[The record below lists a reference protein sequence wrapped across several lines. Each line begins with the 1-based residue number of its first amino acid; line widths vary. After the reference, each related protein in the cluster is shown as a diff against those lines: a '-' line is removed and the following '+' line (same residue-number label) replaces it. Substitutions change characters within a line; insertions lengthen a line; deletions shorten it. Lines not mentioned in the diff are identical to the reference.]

1 MTTGSISPDIPRAE
15 VSSVPSTREID
26 KFIQVFPFWEPHIV
40 KWTPH
45 KDGTLKV
52 ELTDKRFF
60 IFTYWDERTWRL
72 ETVRSYEKKKE

>member
-1 MTTGSISPDIPRAE
+1 MPHAG

-26 KFIQVFPFWEPHIV
+26 KFIQVFPQWEPQIV

-60 IFTYWDERTWRL
+60 IFTYWDDRTWRL
-72 ETVRSYEKKKE
+72 ETVRSYEKKVG